1 MGVQAP
7 EAPVEPTRRAR
18 PLVVLAA
25 ALGAAVMVVA
35 VLVAVQLFQAASWQQ
50 PEFPSLAAKPDP
62 SLHGTVAYFSD
73 STNCV
78 RVVAAAGRPSK
89 EVYCLPE
96 QDVSVAEKLGKE
108 QGPQLVWRKDGRLEI
123 TMFRMTDPPGPSFN
137 PGWQRIVDVRTGEV
151 EDVPAADVP
160 SQANRSTHPMVNAR
174 GQELELTSVD
184 GDVEL
189 RLVDEAGSRTL
200 LSVNGNPEA
209 GYHMPAA
216 FWAPDGRWIAA
227 DDGRILVIVPSDPP
241 VIRVLTDESTQ
252 GRFDG
257 ELSRFAVTGEDLL
270 APR

>member
-7 EAPVEPTRRAR
+7 EAPVEPTRRGR
-18 PLVVLAA
+18 PLVVLAV
-25 ALGAAVMVVA
+25 ALALAVVVA
-35 VLVAVQLFQAASWQQ
+35 GVLVAVVMFRAASWQQ
-50 PEFPSLAAKPDP
+50 PEFPSLAAKPDS
-62 SLHGTVAYFSD
+62 SLHGTVAYLSD

-78 RVVAAAGRPSK
+78 RIVAAAGQPSR

-96 QDVSVAEKLGKE
+96 QDVAQAEKLGKE
-108 QGPQLVWRKDGRLEI
+108 QGPQLVWRQDGRLEI

-137 PGWQRIVDVRTGEV
+137 PGWQKIVDVRTGEV

-160 SQANRSTHPMVNAR
+160 SEADRSTHPMVNAR
-174 GQELELTSVD
+174 GQQLELSSAD

-189 RLVDEAGSRTL
+189 TLVDDAGPRTL
-200 LSVNGNPEA
+200 LSVDGNPEA

-216 FWAPDGRWIAA
+216 FWAPDGTWVAA

-257 ELSRFAVTGEDLL
+257 ELSRFAVTDEDLL